1 MQSSYDAIIIGAGMS
16 GLAAGIRLANYGK
29 SVCLLEKHSIPGGLN
44 SYYQKGGYSLDVGL
58 HALTNFAVKGD
69 KSGPL
74 GKVIKQLK
82 IPYDNFKLNEQNHSK
97 ITFTDK
103 ELTFSNNLEDFISS
117 IHQLFPNQTD
127 GFLKLCEIVKSYN
140 PFAAQEGHLSA
151 KAVVSE
157 FIKDQTLLEMIFT
170 PILIYGS
177 ATENDLDFPQFVI
190 MFKSLY
196 FEGLSRPSGGV
207 RTIINLLT
215 DKAESVGLKIHY
227 KKGVKKILHKDK
239 KILGVELQN
248 GQEIL
253 SDTIFSSI
261 GYPETFALLNENTVN
276 TQVGNL
282 SFCESLMIFDQKP
295 TTKSTLIFYN
305 ENPTYYYQKPLES
318 FDPKSA
324 VLCFPNNFKNDELPY
339 GMVRV
344 TSIAN
349 FDFWEKEEKPN
360 YLKEKERVLK
370 NALELF
376 KKNDPSF
383 SGNLIYSDVFTP
395 KTIKRFTGHLGGAVY
410 GSPIKQKD
418 GRTNIKGL
426 FIIGTD
432 QGFLGII
439 GSLLSGISMANL
451 HGLMGDKNAF

>member
-1 MQSSYDAIIIGAGMS
+1 MS

-58 HALTNFAVKGD
+58 HALTNFAIKGD

-82 IPYDNFKLNEQNHSK
+82 IPYDDFKLNEQNYSK
-97 ITFTDK
+97 IAFSDK
-103 ELTFSNNLEDFISS
+103 ELIFSNNLEDFVSS
-117 IHQLFPNQTD
+117 IHQLFPDQTD
-127 GFLKLCEIVKSYN
+127 GFLKLCETVKSYN
-140 PFAAQEGHLSA
+140 PFAVQEGYLSA
-151 KAVVSE
+151 KSVVSE
-157 FIKDQTLLEMIFT
+157 FIKDTTLLEMIFT

-177 ATENDLDFPQFVI
+177 ASENDLDFPQFVI

-196 FEGLSRPSGGV
+196 FEGLSRPTGGV

-215 DKAESVGLKIHY
+215 AKAESVGLKIHY
-227 KKGVKKILHKDK
+227 KKGVKKILHKEK
-239 KILGVELQN
+239 KILGVELLN

-261 GYPETFALLNENTVN
+261 GSAETYSLLEKATENS
-276 TQVGNL
+276 QVGNL

-295 TTKSTLIFYN
+295 NTKSTLIFYN
-305 ENPTYYYQKPLES
+305 ENPTYQYQKPLES

-339 GMVRV
+339 GIVRV

-360 YLKEKERVLK
+360 YLRGKELVLK

-376 KKNDPSF
+376 KKNDPDF
-383 SGNLIYSDVFTP
+383 CGNLIFSDVFTP
-395 KTIKRFTGHLGGAVY
+395 KTIKRFTGHFGGAVY

-418 GRTNIKGL
+418 GRTNIEGL

-451 HGLMGDKNAF
+451 HGLMGDKYAF

>member
-1 MQSSYDAIIIGAGMS
+1 
-16 GLAAGIRLANYGK
+16 
-29 SVCLLEKHSIPGGLN
+29 
-44 SYYQKGGYSLDVGL
+44 
-58 HALTNFAVKGD
+58 
-69 KSGPL
+69 
-74 GKVIKQLK
+74 
-82 IPYDNFKLNEQNHSK
+82 
-97 ITFTDK
+97 
-103 ELTFSNNLEDFISS
+103 
-117 IHQLFPNQTD
+117 
-127 GFLKLCEIVKSYN
+127 
-140 PFAAQEGHLSA
+140 
-151 KAVVSE
+151 
-157 FIKDQTLLEMIFT
+157 
-170 PILIYGS
+170 
-177 ATENDLDFPQFVI
+177 

-305 ENPTYYYQKPLES
+305 ENPTYHYQKPLES